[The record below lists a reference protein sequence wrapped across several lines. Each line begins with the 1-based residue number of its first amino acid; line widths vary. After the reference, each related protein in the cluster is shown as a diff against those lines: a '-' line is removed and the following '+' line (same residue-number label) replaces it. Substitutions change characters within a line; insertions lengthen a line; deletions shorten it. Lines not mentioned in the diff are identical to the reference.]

1 MKQYYETLVT
11 LKAGQERRGSVKNKE
26 LEYGWYTLYTR
37 MNIEILN
44 CLKPHKKGTMV

>member
-26 LEYGWYTLYTR
+26 LEYG
-37 MNIEILN
+37 
-44 CLKPHKKGTMV
+44 